1 MKPMKHAGPPQG
13 FLGPERS
20 RCRFSGITDTA
31 CPLRV
36 LGGSAPR
43 SGVFGSAP
51 WLLAL
56 VLLSGCAQDEFADL
70 RDFLAQAGQGVQQK
84 LDPLPPVMAK
94 EEFAYDPGELPDPF
108 RQRSMKT
115 GKGGGIQPDLTR
127 PKGPLEQDPLDG
139 LRMVGTLIKGGQLFA
154 LIRRPDGTLYR
165 VSKGEHIGQNFGV
178 ILSISESSIEIKEIV
193 QDGTGDWTE
202 SKANMALQE

>member
-1 MKPMKHAGPPQG
+1 MAPMKHAGPPQG
-13 FLGPERS
+13 FPGPERS
-20 RCRFSGITDTA
+20 CCRHGGMTDTA
-31 CPLRV
+31 PPLRV
-36 LGGSAPR
+36 PGGSRTR
-43 SGVFGSAP
+43 SSVFRSA
-51 WLLAL
+51 LLSL

-70 RDFLAQAGQGVQQK
+70 RAFLTQAGQGVQQK

-94 EEFAYDPGELPDPF
+94 EEFTYDPGELHDPF
-108 RQRSMKT
+108 RPRSMKT

-139 LRMVGTLIKGGQLFA
+139 LRMVGTLHKGGRLFA

-165 VSKGEHIGQNFGV
+165 VSKGEHVGQNFGV

-202 SKANMALQE
+202 SKASMALQE